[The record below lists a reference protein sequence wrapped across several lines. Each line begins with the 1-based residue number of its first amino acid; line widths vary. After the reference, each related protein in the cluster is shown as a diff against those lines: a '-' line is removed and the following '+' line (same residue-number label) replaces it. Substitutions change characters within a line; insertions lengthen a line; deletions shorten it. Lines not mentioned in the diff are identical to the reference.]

1 MRRSG
6 PGGPTPLRCSPLWP
20 TARNSL
26 RSLRSL
32 CSINRAGSE
41 VEAREY
47 TRGPQGLRCSAPH
60 MRATAGPHRPLRNR
74 SLCSA
79 QPHPRCMA
87 ARCLHGGL
95 PPPCREAAGGGPAG
109 RMGGAEQRRV
119 GVGACTHA
127 LPELTREHCLSATS
141 AASEASCERDPDP
154 SSAGNSGPQGPTAAD
169 KPRRAP
175 ARGLAR
181 ATRRTH
187 RSICTS
193 AGTSGRT
200 HPQAHDVR
208 DRGAPHETSPRSCAS
223 ACTSCTNTSARCA

>member
-6 PGGPTPLRCSPLWP
+6 PGGPTPLRCSALWP

-32 CSINRAGSE
+32 CSNNRAGSE

-127 LPELTREHCLSATS
+127 LPRLTREHCLSGTS
-141 AASEASCERDPDP
+141 AASEASCSRDPDP
-154 SSAGNSGPQGPTAAD
+154 SSAGQSGPQGPTAAD

-175 ARGLAR
+175 ARA
-181 ATRRTH
+181 ARRTRCQPARKRRH
-187 RSICTS
+187 KRNLVPSIAS
-193 AGTSGRT
+193 PPEA
-200 HPQAHDVR
+200 R
-208 DRGAPHETSPRSCAS
+208 DRSPPLGETSRPAHVV
-223 ACTSCTNTSARCA
+223 ARYPLA